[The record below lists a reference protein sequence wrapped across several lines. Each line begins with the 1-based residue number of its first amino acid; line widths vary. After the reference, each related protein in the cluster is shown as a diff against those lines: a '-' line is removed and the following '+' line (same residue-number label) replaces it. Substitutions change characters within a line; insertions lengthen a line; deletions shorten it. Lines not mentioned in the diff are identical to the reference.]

1 MSNAFGA
8 NTTADQVLNGR
19 DLTGKNILITG
30 CNAGIG
36 FETARSLA
44 AKGAHV
50 FVACRDLA
58 KANETIARIRASHAN
73 AKLTPIA
80 LDLSSFASIRQA
92 AANVN
97 IDALHVLICNAG
109 LYMDKYTTTAEGL
122 ESTVGVCHH
131 GHFLL
136 TQLLLEKL
144 RKAAPARVVM
154 VSSESHR
161 YPAQLSLEHFPL
173 NASNFKSLVA
183 YGQAKLANV
192 LFANELTRRY
202 RSEGILANSLHPG
215 SMIGTS
221 IFRNSFSAKLVGLA
235 MRPFAKSIE
244 QGAATTIYC
253 ATAPELSDVGGK
265 YYRDCQEHRMS
276 RSARD
281 PDLAKRLW
289 ELTEAFVAKHG
300 LSPAHSAEKRV

>member
-1 MSNAFGA
+1 MSTAFGA
-8 NTTADQVLNGR
+8 STTADQVLNGR
-19 DLTGKNILITG
+19 VLTGKNMLITG

-44 AKGAHV
+44 AHGAHV
-50 FVACRDLA
+50 LVACRDLA
-58 KANETIARIRASHAN
+58 KANETIARIRASHPN
-73 AKLTPIA
+73 AQLSPVA
-80 LDLSSFASIRQA
+80 LDLSSFASIRKA
-92 AANVN
+92 VASIDV
-97 IDALHVLICNAG
+97 DALHVLICNAG
-109 LYMDKYTTTAEGL
+109 LYMDKYTTTAEGI

-136 TQLLLEKL
+136 TELLLDKL

-154 VSSESHR
+154 VASESHR

-173 NASNFKSLVA
+173 NARNFKSLVA

-202 RSEGILANSLHPG
+202 RAEGILSNSLHPG

-221 IFRNSFSAKLVGLA
+221 IFRNSFSAKLLGLA

-244 QGAATTIYC
+244 QGAATTVYC
-253 ATAPELSDVGGK
+253 ATSPELNEVGAK

-281 PDLAKRLW
+281 ADLAKQLW
-289 ELTEAFVAKHG
+289 DLTAAFLAKHQTRQ
-300 LSPAHSAEKRV
+300 A